1 MHVYFVW
8 KKSVQKYQCHTWDS
22 LCQTPGQDWKSPQ
35 GQTAVNKKNK
45 MQIQIIYNNTLD
57 LELPL
62 TIIKLRM
69 PTPKEQGMLSYALT
83 IYIH

>member
-35 GQTAVNKKNK
+35 GQTAVNKKIRCRFK
-45 MQIQIIYNNTLD
+45 SST
-57 LELPL
+57 
-62 TIIKLRM
+62 TIL
-69 PTPKEQGMLSYALT
+69 
-83 IYIH
+83 